1 MNAIKNFFKDPK
13 KVIALLIK
21 LVFIGGIFSIL
32 FYPERFAEL
41 LSSILPFDV
50 NLQKFE
56 GLSLK
61 SLRETLSEL
70 DLGHAAK
77 WLAFAAIVKIAGI
90 SCGVLRWHFLLRGQG
105 ITLPFWYLTKCW
117 FMGRAIGLFLP
128 GTVGL
133 DGYRLV
139 ESAAYT
145 GEVIKCTT
153 VVVIEKLIGFVA
165 LAILVFLTLPLGARL
180 FTFNPVMLGA
190 VLTILFCFI
199 ATAFL
204 LLLNPRIVQ
213 VLAAALPVPGA
224 IRHQVNKL
232 GAAVTAYSGHRG
244 MLMLAVLLG
253 LGIHLGIVLM
263 YFGTAM
269 AMSGGQAEML
279 DVFFAS
285 PLIIVGSIIAPT
297 VSGVGVREGV
307 MTILLGG
314 KYGAEAAFLF
324 GHIALW
330 IGEAVP
336 FLLSVPLLL
345 LAGRPNRAKFL
356 AALEAV
362 RAKTTTRDEDLH
374 LAPEVVTDY
383 RNKLVNSFG
392 CGILGGLIGGAL
404 FGLAEGIYHMSTLAN
419 YTDSAAYWWAPLV
432 YGLSFS
438 PIGFGVGAVLV
449 FFYLLCDRFLR
460 GSTTFALSLGGTVG
474 FLSLV
479 IGVFRYRRD
488 ILAEAAMGGGDYAK
502 VLIGA
507 VVAALVCVVVGSVAA
522 RLIKGGR
529 ILNTGAVLS
538 SFVLI
543 VVAGFLI
550 SLVQRPSAEAVA
562 FDPETR
568 AAGPNIIL
576 IAVDTLRADFVKAY
590 NVDAPPETPN
600 ISALAEDSVLFQ
612 NAFAQSSWT
621 KASFGTIFSG
631 MYPEAH
637 TATGKASALPK
648 DVTTIAEVLEA
659 GGYYTRG
666 YSNNPNITS
675 TFNYDQGFAD
685 YIDLKPDLYFGA
697 QPSCEKLVL
706 YDILRKVVQQVNKRL
721 LGGRIIITDFYQPGE
736 SITDIGLDW
745 LDSDARPADTPF
757 FLFLHYMDPHDPF
770 RDPDRPGKG
779 FARVQ
784 MGNPDADMREPLIRA
799 YTYEVEYMDT
809 HVGRLLDGLR
819 ERGLYDDALIVF
831 TSDHGEEFYEHG
843 GFWHGLSLYDEQIA
857 IPLMM
862 KLPGG
867 QLAGER
873 NFNLA
878 RHVDL
883 APTIAQF
890 ANQPTAVEWQGKSL
904 FTPDL
909 APGNDNTPHV
919 HSHLDF
925 EGIVLHSIRT
935 LDKKL
940 IRANEGNKRGYA
952 PVEFYDLAVDPGEQ
966 NNLAGENEVAEAVF
980 QKALD
985 DMDAFIKEGAV
996 EPEAFNLEDMTQE
1009 QLDRLRS
1016 LGYLGGE
1023 DDQSSDTDSE
1033 E

>member
-1 MNAIKNFFKDPK
+1 MNAIENFFKDPK

-21 LVFIGGIFSIL
+21 LVFIGGIFGFM
-32 FYPERFAEL
+32 FYPDVFMEFFSR
-41 LSSILPFDV
+41 ILPFEV
-50 NLQKFE
+50 
-56 GLSLK
+56 SLK
-61 SLRETLSEL
+61 KFKGISMGELWQSIRGL
-70 DLGHAAK
+70 DLAIAAK
-77 WLAFAAIVKIAGI
+77 WLTFAAIVKIAGI
-90 SCGVLRWHFLLRGQG
+90 FCGITRWHILLKGQG
-105 ITLPFWYLTKCW
+105 ISLPFWYLTKCW

-153 VVVIEKLIGFVA
+153 VVAVEKLIGFVA
-165 LAILVFLTLPLGARL
+165 LSVLVFLTLPLGARL
-180 FTFNPVMLGA
+180 FDFNMVVLA
-190 VLTILFCFI
+190 VVLAILFCFI

-213 VLAAALPVPGA
+213 VLAAALPVPKA
-224 IRHQVNKL
+224 IRRQVNTL
-232 GAAVTAYSGHRG
+232 GAAVTAYSGRRG
-244 MLMLAVLLG
+244 MLMVAFLLG
-253 LGIHLGIVLM
+253 LGIHLGIMLM
-263 YFGTAM
+263 YFGSAM
-269 AMSGGQAEML
+269 AMSGGTSEIADIL
-279 DVFFAS
+279 FAS
-285 PLIIVGSIIAPT
+285 PLIIVASIIAPT

-307 MTILLGG
+307 MTALLGG
-314 KYGAEAAFLF
+314 KYGEAESFLF
-324 GHIALW
+324 GHIGLW

-336 FLLSVPLLL
+336 FLLSVPLLIF
-345 LAGRPNRAKFL
+345 AGRPNRSKFL
-356 AALEAV
+356 ADLEAV
-362 RAKTTTRDEDLH
+362 RAETATQEEDVH

-383 RNKLVNSFG
+383 RNKLIDSFG
-392 CGILGGLIGGAL
+392 SGLLGGLIGGAL

-432 YGLSFS
+432 YGVTFS

-449 FFYLLCDRFLR
+449 FFYLLFNRFLR

-474 FLSLV
+474 FLGLV

-488 ILAEAAMGGGDYAK
+488 VLAEAAMAGGDYAK

-507 VVAALVCVVVGSVAA
+507 AVAALVCVVAGRVAA

-529 ILNTGAVLS
+529 IKTTGVAIG

-550 SLVQRPSAEAVA
+550 SIVQRPSTEATA
-562 FDPETR
+562 FEPETR

-590 NVDAPPETPN
+590 NVDALPETPK

-637 TATGKASALPK
+637 TATGKASALPR

-675 TFNYDQGFAD
+675 TFNYDQGFVD

-706 YDILRKVVQQVNKRL
+706 YDILRKVVQQVNKRI

-736 SITDIGLDW
+736 SITDIGLEW

-770 RDPDRPGKG
+770 RDPDRPG
-779 FARVQ
+779 
-784 MGNPDADMREPLIRA
+784 
-799 YTYEVEYMDT
+799 
-809 HVGRLLDGLR
+809 
-819 ERGLYDDALIVF
+819 
-831 TSDHGEEFYEHG
+831 
-843 GFWHGLSLYDEQIA
+843 
-857 IPLMM
+857 
-862 KLPGG
+862 
-867 QLAGER
+867 
-873 NFNLA
+873 
-878 RHVDL
+878 
-883 APTIAQF
+883 
-890 ANQPTAVEWQGKSL
+890 
-904 FTPDL
+904 
-909 APGNDNTPHV
+909 
-919 HSHLDF
+919 
-925 EGIVLHSIRT
+925 
-935 LDKKL
+935 
-940 IRANEGNKRGYA
+940 
-952 PVEFYDLAVDPGEQ
+952 
-966 NNLAGENEVAEAVF
+966 
-980 QKALD
+980 
-985 DMDAFIKEGAV
+985 
-996 EPEAFNLEDMTQE
+996 
-1009 QLDRLRS
+1009 
-1016 LGYLGGE
+1016 
-1023 DDQSSDTDSE
+1023 
-1033 E
+1033 